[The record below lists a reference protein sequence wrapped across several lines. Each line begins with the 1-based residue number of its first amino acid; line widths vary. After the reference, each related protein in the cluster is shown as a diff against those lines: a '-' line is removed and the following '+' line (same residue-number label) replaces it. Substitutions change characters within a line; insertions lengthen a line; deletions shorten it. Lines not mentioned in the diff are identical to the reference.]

1 MRLAPRIPFSE
12 TVYIKCNGGWI
23 KAKGVDL
30 SLFGVKIQVAD
41 DECDDKKSVKL
52 KLPLK
57 SKPAVLNGRFYR
69 KESDKAVILFEEH
82 ESILA
87 DIVGRLL
94 TDSLRKIKR
103 CPYCRKTIRDGADRC
118 GHCGMPLDFS
128 KRDLV
133 STLKQ
138 IRIGDLLL
146 RRTKETPEEDRTEER
161 KEFIGTC
168 PQMKKVFDLIR
179 KYASTDYPVL
189 ILGETGT
196 GKELTARAIH
206 ERSSRRDKPFIA
218 INCAAIPKELIEAE
232 LFGFEKGAFTGAD
245 RRKKGK
251 VELADGGTL
260 FLDEI
265 GELPQEAQAKLLRF
279 LEDFTIERLGGTQT
293 IRCDVRIIAA
303 TNRDLEEL
311 VEKGE
316 FREDLYYRLK
326 VLTIHLPPLRE
337 RGDDVVI
344 MAKYFLKKFAKE
356 QDKDIIGFTN
366 EALELIKNYSW
377 PGNVRELINV
387 IRKAVVLTDRKY
399 VDVED
404 LDIDASKVSSS
415 VVSKGGIF
423 NLREHIDRIERDL
436 LEKAYRI
443 TGGNISR
450 MAAMLGVSRPTI
462 YKLMEKHRISQNS
475 R

>member
-1 MRLAPRIPFSE
+1 MRLAPRIPFGE

-23 KAKGVDL
+23 KTKGIDL
-30 SLFGVKIQVAD
+30 SLFGVKVQVQS
-41 DECDDKKSVKL
+41 DECEDRGSVKL
-52 KLPLK
+52 KLPVRRR
-57 SKPAVLNGRFYR
+57 SAVLRGRFYR
-69 KESDKAVILFEEH
+69 KERGRAVILFEEH

-94 TDSLRKIKR
+94 TEGLRRIRK
-103 CPYCRKTIRDGADRC
+103 CPYCRKAIEGGVKRC

-128 KRDLV
+128 KSELV
-133 STLKQ
+133 STLKR
-138 IRIGDLLL
+138 IRLGDILLG
-146 RRTKETPEEDRTEER
+146 RTSPEVGEEQAEGRT
-161 KEFIGTC
+161 EFIGTC
-168 PQMKKVFDLIR
+168 PQMKRVFDLIR

-206 ERSSRRDKPFIA
+206 ERSVRRGKPFIA
-218 INCAAIPKELIEAE
+218 INCAAIPKDLIEAE

-265 GELPQEAQAKLLRF
+265 GELPHEAQAKLLRF
-279 LEDFTIERLGGTQT
+279 LEDLTVERLGGTET
-293 IRCDVRIIAA
+293 IKCDVRVIAA
-303 TNRDLEEL
+303 TNRDLEDL
-311 VEKGE
+311 VRRGE

-326 VLTIHLPPLRE
+326 VLTIELPPLRE

-344 MAKYFLKKFAKE
+344 MAKYFLKKFARE
-356 QDKDIIGFTN
+356 QDKDIIGFTD
-366 EALELIKNYSW
+366 EALELIRSYSW

-387 IRKAVVLTDRKY
+387 IRKAVVLTDRQY

-404 LDIDASKVSSS
+404 LDIDASKVSRS
-415 VVSKGGIF
+415 VMSRGGIF
-423 NLREHIDRIERDL
+423 NLREHMDRIERDL

-450 MAAMLGVSRPTI
+450 MASMLGVSRPTI
-462 YKLMEKHRISQNS
+462 YKLLEKHNIGQNS

>member
-23 KAKGVDL
+23 KTQGIDL
-30 SLFGVKIQVAD
+30 SLFGVKIHVNT
-41 DECDDKKSVKL
+41 DECKDKDSIKL
-52 KLPLK
+52 KLPIGDR
-57 SKPAVLNGRFYR
+57 PAVLRGKFYR
-69 KESDKAVILFEEH
+69 KEGGRAVILFEEN
-82 ESILA
+82 EGILA
-87 DIVGRLL
+87 DIVGRIL
-94 TDSLRKIKR
+94 TSSLRNIKK
-103 CPYCRKTIRDGADRC
+103 CPYCRNGIDGTVNIC
-118 GHCGMPLDFS
+118 NHCGMPLDFS
-128 KRDLV
+128 RSDLV
-133 STLKQ
+133 GALRRL
-138 IRIGDLLL
+138 RIGDILLN
-146 RRTKETPEEDRTEER
+146 RASHEVGEEPQEER

-168 PQMKKVFDLIR
+168 PQMKKVFELIR
-179 KYASTDYPVL
+179 KYASSDYPVL

-206 ERSSRRDKPFIA
+206 ERSVRKDKPFIA
-218 INCAAIPKELIEAE
+218 INCAAIPKDLIEAE

-251 VELADGGTL
+251 VEIADGGTL

-265 GELPQEAQAKLLRF
+265 GELPLDVQAKLLRF
-279 LEDFTIERLGGTQT
+279 LEDLSFDRLGSTKSLKA
-293 IRCDVRIIAA
+293 DVRIIAA
-303 TNRDLEEL
+303 TNRNLEEL
-311 VEKGE
+311 VREGR

-326 VLTIHLPPLRE
+326 VLTIELPPLRE

-344 MAKYFLKKFAKE
+344 MAKYFLKKFSKE
-356 QDKDIIGFTN
+356 QDKDIVGFTD

-399 VDVED
+399 IDVED
-404 LDIDASKVSSS
+404 LDIDPEKVSKDLSG
-415 VVSKGGIF
+415 KGIF
-423 NLREHIDRIERDL
+423 NLKEHVDRLERELVER
-436 LEKAYRI
+436 AYKI

-462 YKLMEKHRISQNS
+462 YKLLEKYNLRT
-475 R
+475 